1 MTQKAHHRH
10 VHAMLDVLIS
20 QEEGKFYAHCLAF
33 DLLAEGKTEHEAK
46 KSIAEMVFEYIR
58 FFVEKNME
66 PFLFRPAPMKFW
78 AILKMVKKESHFLP
92 SVPENLLHVHSAN
105 RIAPYLNSVNVPAH
119 A

>member
-1 MTQKAHHRH
+1 MGLFHKQ
-10 VHAMLDVLIS
+10 VHAMLDVLMS

-46 KSIAEMVFEYIR
+46 KHLSEMIFEHIR

-66 PFLFRPAPMKFW
+66 PFILRPAPMKYW
-78 AILKMVKKESHFLP
+78 EILKMVRKEGHFLP
-92 SVPENLLHVHSAN
+92 NFPEEMLRATSPN
-105 RIAPYLNSVNVPAH
+105 RIAHYLKSVDAPAY